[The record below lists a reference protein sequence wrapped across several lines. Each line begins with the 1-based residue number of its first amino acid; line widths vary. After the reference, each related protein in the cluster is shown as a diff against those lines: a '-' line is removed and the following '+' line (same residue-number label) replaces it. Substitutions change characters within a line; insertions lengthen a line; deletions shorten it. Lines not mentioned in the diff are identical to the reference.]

1 MLSFELSALSML
13 NCSMLIFVI
22 GFAACQ
28 SMNVE
33 LFSTN
38 ASDCKLY
45 YHEQELIVVITS
57 VPFSKASQSF
67 S

>member
-1 MLSFELSALSML
+1 MTV
-13 NCSMLIFVI
+13 VI